1 MGTALAEA
9 ADSLRTLDRPTALP
23 MVPAESGTSPE
34 SALTWLAE
42 LGFEEN
48 EEMKKMKVKGK
59 EWLENPKETINSP
72 PGRRP
77 PSSVAVKVENS
88 P

>member
-1 MGTALAEA
+1 MLAAVHNSQE
-9 ADSLRTLDRPTALP
+9 L
-23 MVPAESGTSPE
+23 
-34 SALTWLAE
+34 ALTWLAE

-77 PSSVAVKVENS
+77 PSSVAGEGGKLAGKTRSNMKKHKTE
-88 P
+88 